1 MEILKIHNNPERA
14 EWAAL
19 TERFTREEEE
29 ITRQVTEILADVKS
43 GGDRSLREVT
53 RRVEGRDPRTFEI
66 PADVRAAAAA
76 LIPAA
81 LKEALAAAKA
91 NIETFHRAQLPPEV
105 DIETMPGVRC
115 VQRAVPIRRVGLYI
129 PGGKA
134 PLFST
139 VLMLAVP
146 ARVAGCG
153 EVILCTPARPD
164 GTIAPEILY
173 AADLCGVDR
182 IFSVGGAQAVAAM
195 AYGTESIP
203 RVDKI
208 FGPGNRYV
216 TKAKQLVG
224 ANDVAVDLPAG
235 PSEVLV
241 LADDEAS
248 PAFAAADLLS
258 QAEHGGDSQ
267 AVLVCPSV
275 EFARDTQRAVGE
287 QLLQLRRGETIR
299 EALRQSRIVVLDS
312 REKMIGFANAYA
324 PEHLIISMR
333 DAWDVAA
340 QITAAGSV
348 FIGPWS
354 PESAGDY
361 ASGTNH
367 TLPTGG
373 WARAYSGVNTDSFL
387 RKISYQ
393 ELSRKGLATLSPTA
407 RRRRARPHER
417 RCAVK
422 PLEELVRPNI
432 RALKPYSTARDEF
445 SGGEITTWLDANE
458 NPYDNGVNRY
468 PDPHQKLLKQKIA
481 ALKGVREEQVF
492 IGNGSD
498 EAIDLC
504 YRIFCR
510 PGVDNA
516 VSIAPTYGMYRVA
529 ADINDVEMR
538 EVPLGAD
545 FSLPADALLAA
556 ADERTRLL
564 WLCSPNN
571 PTGNAFPAAG
581 IERLLR
587 EFDGMVVL
595 DEAYIDFAAGPG
607 FLARL
612 GEFGNLIVL
621 QTLSKAWGM
630 AGLRLGLAFASEAVA
645 GLFARVKYPYNI
657 NSLAQQA
664 VAERLTEDISPQVA
678 EIRAERDRLAPQLA
692 ACPAIERVYP
702 SDANFILVRTP
713 DPDRMYDALI
723 SAGVIVR
730 NRSRIPG
737 CEGCLRITVGTPA
750 ENARMIEAVKNFR
763 L

>member
-1 MEILKIHNNPERA
+1 M
-14 EWAAL
+14 
-19 TERFTREEEE
+19 
-29 ITRQVTEILADVKS
+29 
-43 GGDRSLREVT
+43 
-53 RRVEGRDPRTFEI
+53 
-66 PADVRAAAAA
+66 
-76 LIPAA
+76 
-81 LKEALAAAKA
+81 
-91 NIETFHRAQLPPEV
+91 
-105 DIETMPGVRC
+105 
-115 VQRAVPIRRVGLYI
+115 
-129 PGGKA
+129 
-134 PLFST
+134 
-139 VLMLAVP
+139 
-146 ARVAGCG
+146 
-153 EVILCTPARPD
+153 
-164 GTIAPEILY
+164 
-173 AADLCGVDR
+173 
-182 IFSVGGAQAVAAM
+182 
-195 AYGTESIP
+195 
-203 RVDKI
+203 
-208 FGPGNRYV
+208 
-216 TKAKQLVG
+216 
-224 ANDVAVDLPAG
+224 
-235 PSEVLV
+235 
-241 LADDEAS
+241 
-248 PAFAAADLLS
+248 
-258 QAEHGGDSQ
+258 
-267 AVLVCPSV
+267 
-275 EFARDTQRAVGE
+275 
-287 QLLQLRRGETIR
+287 
-299 EALRQSRIVVLDS
+299 
-312 REKMIGFANAYA
+312 
-324 PEHLIISMR
+324 
-333 DAWDVAA
+333 
-340 QITAAGSV
+340 
-348 FIGPWS
+348 
-354 PESAGDY
+354 
-361 ASGTNH
+361 
-367 TLPTGG
+367 
-373 WARAYSGVNTDSFL
+373 
-387 RKISYQ
+387 
-393 ELSRKGLATLSPTA
+393 
-407 RRRRARPHER
+407 
-417 RCAVK
+417 K

-516 VSIAPTYGMYRVA
+516 VSIAPTYGMYRV
-529 ADINDVEMR
+529 
-538 EVPLGAD
+538 
-545 FSLPADALLAA
+545 A

-750 ENARMIEAVKNFR
+750 ENARMIETVKNFR